1 MSDTTA
7 SETVAVTKAFS
18 DWLSAI
24 GISDPKLRA
33 EVSVDLADI
42 LAAARQVESDMRS
55 LMKTRPSGGAE
66 ADAALAVAANIE
78 VQLFTELAS
87 HLKTLRTTWPK
98 VLEQL
103 DTASSN

>member
-7 SETVAVTKAFS
+7 AETVAATKAIS
-18 DWLSAI
+18 EWLSEI

-42 LAAARQVESDMRS
+42 LAAARRIESDMRLLLQPRS
-55 LMKTRPSGGAE
+55 ARGQVPH
-66 ADAALAVAANIE
+66 AALTLAANIE
-78 VQLFTELAS
+78 VQLFTELAG

-98 VLEQL
+98 VLHQL
-103 DTASSN
+103 DKAASK